1 MNTEML
7 ETGLQDGESLPDLVR
22 RKCMDLK
29 IVKAD
34 LSELLGKAR
43 PTLDR
48 SILKPDRSFLIA
60 IAELFDLNRAEVL
73 RRYLPD
79 SKDEETNWNEM
90 TRWPDL
96 RAKGRI
102 LRNLP
107 LKFMQREGMVNPS
120 LLIPDQISQIIAE
133 LGFETQQ
140 ELVECLQTQSAPLF
154 SRYKRTQSPDA
165 YISLV
170 FQAQAQTRT
179 RKLKGPF
186 DPERVLQFA
195 DLLGMASSMKS
206 VTISHIQDE
215 LSARG
220 VHFLYLPKV
229 TKAGIRGF
237 TMRSNS
243 GAPIIGILC
252 PPAYMDTF
260 YFALAHE
267 LAHVVLH
274 LDQIDEAH
282 FSAED
287 GPGRDLTEMEAA
299 ADDFAT
305 EKLMPEGVYHR
316 LAAHVDTEAGLRH
329 QAARFNVSPSVF
341 YGMYCHRTNLW
352 KHFNTKRTRMEDW
365 FGAEAIPRWYSS
377 PRSLD

>member
-1 MNTEML
+1 MNTERMDS
-7 ETGLQDGESLPDLVR
+7 GLLDQESLPDLVR

-48 SILKPDRSFLIA
+48 SIMKPDRSFLIS
-60 IAELFDLNRAEVL
+60 IAELFDLNRVEVL
-73 RRYLPD
+73 RRYMPEG
-79 SKDEETNWNEM
+79 KDEETNWNDM
-90 TRWPDL
+90 NRWSDL

-102 LRNLP
+102 LRALP

-133 LGFETQQ
+133 LEFETQQ
-140 ELVECLQTQSAPLF
+140 ELVECLQTQNATLF

-170 FQAQAQTRT
+170 FQARAQTRT
-179 RKLKGPF
+179 KKLKGTF
-186 DPERVLQFA
+186 DPEKVLQFA
-195 DLLGMASSMKS
+195 DLLGMASSKKT
-206 VTISHIQDE
+206 VTISHIKDE
-215 LSARG
+215 LSKRG

-237 TMRSNS
+237 TMRSHG
-243 GAPIIGILC
+243 GAPIIGILR
-252 PPAYMDTF
+252 PPAFMDTF

-287 GPGRDLTEMEAA
+287 GPGRDLADMEAA
-299 ADDFAT
+299 ADEFAT
-305 EKLMPEGVYHR
+305 EKLMPENVYHR
-316 LAAHVDTEAGLRH
+316 LAAHVDTEVGLRH
-329 QAARFNVSPSVF
+329 QASRFDVSPSVF

-365 FGAEAIPRWYSS
+365 FEAEAIPRWYSS
-377 PRSLD
+377 QRSLD